1 MLAFVNMLPD
11 PKSINISIVVTFPV
25 SLQHQVSSL
34 IPAQKWSIIIHEC
47 FCVALDLNEQG
58 FAGA

>member
-11 PKSINISIVVTFPV
+11 TKNINISIIVTFPV

-34 IPAQKWSIIIHEC
+34 IPTQNGTLLYKNAFVLH
-47 FCVALDLNEQG
+47 
-58 FAGA
+58 